1 MSIFRHLNASINKKT
16 ALWMDG
22 DATVGWLH
30 TKHAE
35 EVRKGDME
43 KLETHTRQNR
53 SEAAH

>member
-1 MSIFRHLNASINKKT
+1 
-16 ALWMDG
+16 MDG